1 MSKKYMRAKELTKHL
16 SISRAT
22 LYKWAKKEEF
32 PKPIKASKRITLWDV
47 EAIEKYLQ
55 SNGGAG

>member
-1 MSKKYMRAKELTKHL
+1 MSRKYMRAKELIKYL

-22 LYKWAKKEEF
+22 LYSWAKKEDF
-32 PKPIKASKRITLWDV
+32 PKPIKASHKVTLWDV

-55 SNGGAG
+55 SKAIQ

>member
-1 MSKKYMRAKELTKHL
+1 MRAKELIKYL

-22 LYKWAKKEEF
+22 LYSWAKKEDF
-32 PKPIKASKRITLWDV
+32 PKPIKASHKVTLWDV

-55 SNGGAG
+55 ARRYNEIS

>member
-1 MSKKYMRAKELTKHL
+1 MSRKYMRAKELIKYL

-22 LYKWAKKEEF
+22 LYSWAKKEDF
-32 PKPIKASKRITLWDV
+32 PKPIKASHKVTLWDV

-55 SNGGAG
+55 SKVIQ

>member
-1 MSKKYMRAKELTKHL
+1 MSRKYMRAKELIKYL

-22 LYKWAKKEEF
+22 LYNWAKKEDF
-32 PKPIKASKRITLWDV
+32 PKPIKASHKVTLWDV

-55 SNGGAG
+55 SKAIQ